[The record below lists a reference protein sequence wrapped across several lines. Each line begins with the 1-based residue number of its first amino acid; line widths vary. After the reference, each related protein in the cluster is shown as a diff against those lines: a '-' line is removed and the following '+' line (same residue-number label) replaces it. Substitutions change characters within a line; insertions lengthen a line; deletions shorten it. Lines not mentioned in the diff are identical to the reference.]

1 MIEVEPD
8 LDVTKIELPTT
19 KLRGRPT
26 VLPLKLLDMCVELI
40 DSLRLK
46 GAVISGSV
54 IKGTVVGIIEAKF
67 SNLME
72 KEDVNYDNVRQVLH
86 HYQTKKPRMIRRKAT
101 TAKLKTKSFSNN

>member
-1 MIEVEPD
+1 
-8 LDVTKIELPTT
+8 
-19 KLRGRPT
+19 
-26 VLPLKLLDMCVELI
+26 MCVELI

-54 IKGTVVGIIEAKF
+54 IKGIVVGKIEAKF

-86 HYQTKKPRMIRRKAT
+86 HFQTKKNSIYMRNRK
-101 TAKLKTKSFSNN
+101 KTS